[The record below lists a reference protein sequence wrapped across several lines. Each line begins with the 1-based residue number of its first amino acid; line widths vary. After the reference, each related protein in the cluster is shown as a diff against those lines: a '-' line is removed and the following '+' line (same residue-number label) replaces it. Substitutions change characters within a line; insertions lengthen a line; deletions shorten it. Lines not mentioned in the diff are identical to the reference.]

1 MEIMEI
7 EAKTIDEAI
16 KKACQ
21 EFDVPREKLNIE
33 ILSEGS
39 SGILGLGAKKA
50 KIRAGILSL
59 DMGIE
64 KDSESTESKPV
75 PKEEQTKKDIKG
87 NEIRSEAGPTE
98 APANDDSIPERAKEL
113 LEGILKRMGLDF
125 PFSIEETEDAV
136 IFKISG
142 DGSGILIGKGGETLD
157 AIQYILNKAVNT
169 FGVSKRRIVLDTE
182 DYREKREEYLIALA
196 EKLAGKVK
204 KSGKPVTVNY
214 MSARDRRI
222 IHMALKDD
230 DKLTTKSRGEGAYRK
245 IIILPARKPG
255 QQRQKRARTQ
265 QGERAIS

>member
-1 MEIMEI
+1 
-7 EAKTIDEAI
+7 
-16 KKACQ
+16 
-21 EFDVPREKLNIE
+21 
-33 ILSEGS
+33 
-39 SGILGLGAKKA
+39 
-50 KIRAGILSL
+50 
-59 DMGIE
+59 
-64 KDSESTESKPV
+64 
-75 PKEEQTKKDIKG
+75 
-87 NEIRSEAGPTE
+87 
-98 APANDDSIPERAKEL
+98 
-113 LEGILKRMGLDF
+113 
-125 PFSIEETEDAV
+125 
-136 IFKISG
+136 
-142 DGSGILIGKGGETLD
+142 
-157 AIQYILNKAVNT
+157 
-169 FGVSKRRIVLDTE
+169 VLDTE